1 LNLNK
6 FGERYSDLFLFDL
19 SSKDEKRLTQSQRL
33 SSPVWHPSEN
43 KLAAIKQSKGS
54 TNLVEIS
61 LKNST
66 ITPLTRFSNGEQVY
80 TPAWHPNGDE
90 LFFSSADNY
99 TRNIYKLD
107 YESGY
112 LAPVLKDTLTDYR
125 DPFVGPRGHYLYY
138 SADPDGIFN
147 IYRINLRQNKSN
159 PQKLTSVLGGAFMPF
174 VQNDSLYFAEFKADG
189 YKISSS
195 SIGINNVLSES
206 TYRRKLPDYFKI
218 ADEQTIGNRP
228 EVNKTAIQQIA
239 RIQNTDSLAAGS
251 SQADKRQSLYP
262 YENDYTSFSFY
273 PVIRFDNYSQK
284 NGRNG
289 HLLTAGKFGQL
300 GENLL
305 RDMKLG
311 TYFSSREVTGRLS
324 IFGGA
329 MFGIASEPSN
339 GIGDF
344 FSPARLT
351 DLDRDLFLTADYRGL
366 PFIKKRWSPT
376 VSLEFYNMR
385 RNVSDGLA
393 IEEFPC
399 TSCLPDTTNADI
411 AYTIWEANLYLRSK
425 INTHTLVEIGAG
437 YSPYRVQ
444 TDGFFSR
451 ELEQFIPSS
460 SSEYFRGTTYTAA
473 YIYENFLRY
482 PNHDVA
488 PVGLRASMRYTYE
501 PSKLLENYEIKDG
514 TLTPAYRTIK
524 NHSLESSLRYG
535 HPLGRYSTINLYSR
549 AFSFLNNPDNFFYID
564 YIGGFTG
571 MRSYPY
577 FAIGGNTTAM
587 AQLAYTFP
595 LMRDINQQVG
605 RHTFD
610 KLFLRLFAETG
621 NGWQSPL
628 KIGSNLKTGAGAE
641 VRFAFN
647 SYYLFPLKLF
657 VSGAYGFN
665 KFDVTLPQEFITNS
679 SNGRVQYGHEFI
691 FHFGLTFDFDVLNHD

>member
-1 LNLNK
+1 
-6 FGERYSDLFLFDL
+6 
-19 SSKDEKRLTQSQRL
+19 
-33 SSPVWHPSEN
+33 
-43 KLAAIKQSKGS
+43 
-54 TNLVEIS
+54 
-61 LKNST
+61 
-66 ITPLTRFSNGEQVY
+66 
-80 TPAWHPNGDE
+80 
-90 LFFSSADNY
+90 
-99 TRNIYKLD
+99 
-107 YESGY
+107 
-112 LAPVLKDTLTDYR
+112 
-125 DPFVGPRGHYLYY
+125 
-138 SADPDGIFN
+138 
-147 IYRINLRQNKSN
+147 
-159 PQKLTSVLGGAFMPF
+159 
-174 VQNDSLYFAEFKADG
+174 
-189 YKISSS
+189 
-195 SIGINNVLSES
+195 
-206 TYRRKLPDYFKI
+206 
-218 ADEQTIGNRP
+218 
-228 EVNKTAIQQIA
+228 
-239 RIQNTDSLAAGS
+239 
-251 SQADKRQSLYP
+251 
-262 YENDYTSFSFY
+262 
-273 PVIRFDNYSQK
+273 
-284 NGRNG
+284 
-289 HLLTAGKFGQL
+289 LLTAGKFGQL

-329 MFGIASEPSN
+329 LFGVASEPSN

-376 VSLEFYNMR
+376 VSLELYNMR

-425 INTHTLVEIGAG
+425 INAHTLVELGAG

-451 ELEQFIPSS
+451 ELDQFIPSS

-488 PVGLRASMRYTYE
+488 PVGLRASLRYTYE
-501 PSKLLENYEIKDG
+501 PGKLLENYEIEDG

-549 AFSFLNNPDNFFYID
+549 GFSYLNNPDNFFYID

-587 AQLAYTFP
+587 AQLSYTFP
-595 LMRDINQQVG
+595 LMRDINQQAG

-679 SNGRVQYGHEFI
+679 SNGRLQYGHEFI